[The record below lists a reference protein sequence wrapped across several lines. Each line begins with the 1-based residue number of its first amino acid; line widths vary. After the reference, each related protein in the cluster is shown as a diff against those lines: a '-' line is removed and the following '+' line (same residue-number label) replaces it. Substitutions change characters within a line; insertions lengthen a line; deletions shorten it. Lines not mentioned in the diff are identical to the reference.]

1 MKKICAIQVILDNLH
16 VKGLLANLSSINNIM
31 TMSNIKWH
39 YEPWKKFIMV
49 SLHIPGDA
57 ITILENT
64 TLPMAFRAAA
74 WNVKRADKNAMVEL
88 AEFIQIWCNMLN
100 WK

>member
-1 MKKICAIQVILDNLH
+1 
-16 VKGLLANLSSINNIM
+16 
-31 TMSNIKWH
+31 
-39 YEPWKKFIMV
+39 MV